1 MSTAAVPAEAAQ
13 RLTGAVRLRYIRAV
27 IPQQQRTWIALLNL
41 QRSWASD
48 EAALAII
55 PAAQRDFTRG
65 VEWPERKAL
74 AYLLNTLELLR
85 ESHRRLEAGE
95 PMDYDSLNASL
106 SPLRLQ
112 LFPWTRLDMHR
123 KEVEARAAL
132 GGRLDTL
139 RVTSGRE
146 GLNPG
151 TAWLRDTVERCVFAF
166 AQYADER
173 LSDPAYPGC
182 SAGRWRVMARAP
194 AGGDLVLEGP
204 TPGPSPTPS
213 RDVTRGTGAATAPG
227 APAP

>member
-1 MSTAAVPAEAAQ
+1 M
-13 RLTGAVRLRYIRAV
+13 

-48 EAALAII
+48 EAALAIV
-55 PAAQRDFTRG
+55 PPAQRDFTRG
-65 VEWPERKAL
+65 AEWPERKAL

-85 ESHRRLEAGE
+85 DSHRRLEAGE
-95 PMDYDSLNASL
+95 PLDYDSLNASL

-112 LFPWTRLDMHR
+112 LFAWTRMDTHR
-123 KEVEARAAL
+123 KEVEAREAL

-173 LSDPAYPGC
+173 LADPAYPGC
-182 SAGRWRVMARAP
+182 SPGRWRVLESAA

-204 TPGPSPTPS
+204 QPGP
-213 RDVTRGTGAATAPG
+213 GAGPGPDPGPGLAPRLAPGPATAP
-227 APAP
+227 